1 MEKHTFKFIIASLLI
16 LILCFFQ
23 TCGTKGKINDV
34 KKQNEA
40 LDKKIDSLQTII
52 SKQQDFDSDAVEY
65 KMEQTMY
72 KFLIYEEDLDKGRIS
87 LSEIKNR
94 IDE

>member
-1 MEKHTFKFIIASLLI
+1 MEKHISKISIATLIFVII
-16 LILCFFQ
+16 CFFQ
-23 TCGTKGKINDV
+23 TCGSKGKTIDN
-34 KKQNEA
+34 KKGIQH
-40 LDKKIDSLQTII
+40 LQMKVDSLT
-52 SKQQDFDSDAVEY
+52 KVLSDKPSAEQVNYE
-65 KMEQTMY
+65 MVQTMY

>member
-1 MEKHTFKFIIASLLI
+1 L
-16 LILCFFQ
+16 
-23 TCGTKGKINDV
+23 TKVISV
-34 KKQNEA
+34 KP
-40 LDKKIDSLQTII
+40 S
-52 SKQQDFDSDAVEY
+52 VEQVNY
-65 KMEQTMY
+65 EMTQTMY

>member
-1 MEKHTFKFIIASLLI
+1 MDKAERVILYIILFLSLT
-16 LILCFFQ
+16 CFFQ
-23 TCGTKGKINDV
+23 TCGSKGKITDN
-34 KKQNEA
+34 K
-40 LDKKIDSLQTII
+40 KKIESVEKRLDSLTKVI
-52 SKQQDFDSDAVEY
+52 SVKPSVEQVNY
-65 KMEQTMY
+65 EMTQTMY